1 MHTWYTPQ
9 SQRQFNRYWIAV
21 TRSTTGGIKFSRL
34 RRRSVCFAGCNRR
47 GQKGRVQ
54 KGEDADRKCLF
65 CQVIPIVL
73 VSYKYDYVWTGRA
86 FRESGFLSRFTRSCV
101 TSTGR
106 TQHLILL
113 LYTCKDSS
121 TAPHRQTIRSASNNA
136 KPDLKP
142 NLEKPENFNEGTL
155 LVAF

>member
-1 MHTWYTPQ
+1 MVLNVQ
-9 SQRQFNRYWIAV
+9 DSEGDSKVAL
-21 TRSTTGGIKFSRL
+21 TGL
-34 RRRSVCFAGCNRR
+34 CTRR

-54 KGEDADRKCLF
+54 KGEDADRKF
-65 CQVIPIVL
+65 YQVIPIVL

-113 LYTCKDSS
+113 LYTCR
-121 TAPHRQTIRSASNNA
+121 TVPHRQINLNQGRSASKA
-136 KPDLKP
+136 KP
-142 NLEKPENFNEGTL
+142 ET
-155 LVAF
+155 